1 MESHETQH
9 DRPDVPAAE
18 GAPQDGAPQ
27 AGTSPQGAP
36 REGAP
41 RQDAPAAAPGADEND
56 QKAAEVVE
64 HDLEELKAKAAER
77 DEFLA
82 LAQRTQADFENFR
95 KRAAREMALA
105 EQRGV
110 TKVVK
115 ELLPALDNLERA
127 LAAAEAAPSGER
139 HHLSEGIRLV
149 HSELIAAM
157 GRVGVEGYSPKGER
171 FDPTV
176 HEAMAQQPVEGAE
189 SGTIV
194 DVYQT
199 GYRIADSVIRPA
211 RVVVAA

>member
-1 MESHETQH
+1 MTEQPDTQH
-9 DRPDVPAAE
+9 EVAE
-18 GAPQDGAPQ
+18 GGAPQDGAP
-27 AGTSPQGAP
+27 S
-36 REGAP
+36 E
-41 RQDAPAAAPGADEND
+41 APAAEAVQQDLDEL
-56 QKAAEVVE
+56 Q
-64 HDLEELKAKAAER
+64 AKAAER

-95 KRAAREMALA
+95 KRASREHGLA

-110 TKVVK
+110 ARVVK

-127 LAAAEAAPSGER
+127 LAAAESQPDGAE

-149 HSELIAAM
+149 QAELVAAM
-157 GRVGVEGYSPKGER
+157 ARVGVEGYSPKGER
-171 FDPTV
+171 FDPNV

-194 DVYQT
+194 EVYQS
-199 GYRIADSVIRPA
+199 GYRAGETVIRPA

>member
-1 MESHETQH
+1 MSDEAQETQTPLE
-9 DRPDVPAAE
+9 PDAVE
-18 GAPQDGAPQ
+18 
-27 AGTSPQGAP
+27 
-36 REGAP
+36 
-41 RQDAPAAAPGADEND
+41 AAAPPEEAV
-56 QKAAEVVE
+56 Q
-64 HDLEELKAKAAER
+64 HDLDELSARAAER

-95 KRAAREMALA
+95 KRAAREQSLA

-127 LAAAEAAPSGER
+127 LAAAESQPDGSE

-149 HSELIAAM
+149 QAELVAAM
-157 GRVGVEGYSPKGER
+157 ARVGVEGYSPKGEQ
-171 FDPTV
+171 FDPNV

-194 DVYQT
+194 EVYQS
-199 GYRIADSVIRPA
+199 GYRTADAVIRPA
-211 RVVVAA
+211 RVIVAA